1 MLFDTTYLQFLLPAV
16 GFVALYS
23 GLGHKEVRFLYP
35 ALPLFNMCAA
45 IGLCRLHDIRFPSK
59 EKVPSTVAKV
69 LYVLA
74 LLALLLSFIASV
86 VFVAISRYNYPGGN
100 ALQLLSNRVNE
111 RYHAE
116 IMNKNEH
123 KMRVNVHID
132 VASAMTGVNLF
143 GQRAAVASNPNVAWT
158 FHKDGYE
165 EENDNTDL
173 NWKSY
178 THLLTE
184 SKENSILSNDFTVV
198 GVAQGNPRL
207 DHRRGTIATS
217 DAIYVLERK
226 DWITN
231 NRV

>member
-1 MLFDTTYLQFLLPAV
+1 MFDTTYLQFLLPAF

-69 LYVLA
+69 LYLVAILA
-74 LLALLLSFIASV
+74 LIVSFIASV
-86 VFVAISRYNYPGGN
+86 AFVAISRYNYPGGD
-100 ALQLLSNRVNE
+100 ALQILSNHVNE
-111 RYHAE
+111 RFHTKISNNVE
-116 IMNKNEH
+116 HRMN
-123 KMRVNVHID
+123 VNVHID

-143 GQRAAVASNPNVAWT
+143 GQRAVVASNPNVTWS

-165 EENDNTDL
+165 EGNDNTDL

-184 SKENSILSNDFTVV
+184 SKEKSVDFTVV
-198 GVAQGNPRL
+198 GVAQGYPRL
-207 DHRRGTIATS
+207 DFRRGAIATS
-217 DAIYVLERK
+217 DAIYVLERN
-226 DWITN
+226 DWIPN
-231 NRV
+231 NRE